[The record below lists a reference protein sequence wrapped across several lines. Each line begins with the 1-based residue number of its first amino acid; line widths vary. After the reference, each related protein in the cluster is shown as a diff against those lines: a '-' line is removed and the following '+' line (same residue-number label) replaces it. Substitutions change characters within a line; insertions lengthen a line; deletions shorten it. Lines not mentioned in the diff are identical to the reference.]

1 METNSL
7 SRERDERPPNDDR
20 VTKKVRHKETLKV
33 TEVATLTVKASF
45 KDSVL
50 KGLNEDAETVDN
62 VVVEDFIFNDEEDA
76 FIIHAHSPLA
86 TKDQNR
92 KHDASKAVNR
102 GNSMGGSQRGKAV
115 VVPDDSANK
124 ENDASQTRRSSR
136 GVFFTYLNENNSM
149 GNAVLMKTSLNPMF
163 NSVVKMVEER
173 HVLKTCERD
182 ANPSK
187 SSIVPRTMVDSSLVQ
202 SNFTRRR
209 TLCSC

>member
-1 METNSL
+1 
-7 SRERDERPPNDDR
+7 
-20 VTKKVRHKETLKV
+20 
-33 TEVATLTVKASF
+33 
-45 KDSVL
+45 
-50 KGLNEDAETVDN
+50 
-62 VVVEDFIFNDEEDA
+62 
-76 FIIHAHSPLA
+76 
-86 TKDQNR
+86 
-92 KHDASKAVNR
+92 
-102 GNSMGGSQRGKAV
+102 MGGSQRGKAV

-202 SNFTRRR
+202 SNFTRPPDPMQLLMGAYEGTSRHENAFDAALDMDKQMVDDDVEIHSR
-209 TLCSC
+209 EEDIDEDDEEEEEFSEEEFNDPYLRD